1 VVFISTSTALA
12 WNLSVVTSLRKVF
25 HGSCD
30 VSSLSDPTSRCK

>member
-25 HGSCD
+25 HGA
-30 VSSLSDPTSRCK
+30 VT